1 MEPAL
6 RFLLV
11 RHGDRVMAPGSFPRL
26 GSYYELRGHPYQWVV
41 YLTDGTRAAPHMR
54 LVSRVAFRSPWG
66 QEVLSAWVRRAG
78 RRPFEALR
86 GPEPDRAGRSS

>member
-26 GSYYELRGHPYQWVV
+26 GSYYELSGHPYEWVV
-41 YLTDGTRAAPHMR
+41 YLTDGTRPAAHMR
-54 LVSRVAFRSPWG
+54 LASRVSFRSPWG
-66 QEVLSAWVRRAG
+66 QEVLSAWVRRVH
-78 RRPFEALR
+78 P
-86 GPEPDRAGRSS
+86 AGRSS